1 MDEEYKPKWQNRQK
15 VIFGTLFFCALVVIY
30 LLIFGEGNS
39 ELHQTIAMWAFLL
52 SGAVIGSY
60 VFGAAWEDVTK
71 LRK

>member
-1 MDEEYKPKWQNRQK
+1 VDEEYKPKWENRQK
-15 VIFGTLFFCALVVIY
+15 VIFGTLFFCALVITY
-30 LLIFGEGNS
+30 LLIWGKDTS
-39 ELHQTIAMWAFLL
+39 LHETIATWSYIL